1 MGIESIHDSRD
12 GDWDVGL
19 FLIFIG
25 VFKTKQK
32 ISAIGFLS
40 YDMKNI
46 LYPHINFKS
55 LKSNFPYMWFGRPK
69 TIKEYKIDSKLE
81 LINDIKFF
89 LKNILYLFLI
99 FLIQIVQGYH
109 RLMIWAWLL
118 LT

>member
-1 MGIESIHDSRD
+1 MT
-12 GDWDVGL
+12 
-19 FLIFIG
+19 
-25 VFKTKQK
+25 KTKQK

-89 LKNILYLFLI
+89 SIKEDILRPKEYKKIILRIKKELKKGGLVVGGLSEI
-99 FLIQIVQGYH
+99 
-109 RLMIWAWLL
+109 
-118 LT
+118 